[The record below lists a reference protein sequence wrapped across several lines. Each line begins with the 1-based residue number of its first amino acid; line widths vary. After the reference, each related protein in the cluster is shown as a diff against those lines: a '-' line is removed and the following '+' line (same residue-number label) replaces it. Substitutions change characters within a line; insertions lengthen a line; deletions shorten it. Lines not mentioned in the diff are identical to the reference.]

1 LFYFVRRYLACSCA
15 QDPDRSHAVN
25 VESTQRVIDQLQEWL
40 VPFTFMSSG
49 SVFDGTRPNSSEADP
64 ANPIM
69 LYGQQKLDIEH
80 YLEKSEKPFSI
91 ARLGKVFGSTSA
103 NEKLF
108 TGWISPVENGD
119 TVIRCAT
126 GQVF

>member
-1 LFYFVRRYLACSCA
+1 V
-15 QDPDRSHAVN
+15 VN

-91 ARLGKVFGSTSA
+91 ARLGKVFGSTSV